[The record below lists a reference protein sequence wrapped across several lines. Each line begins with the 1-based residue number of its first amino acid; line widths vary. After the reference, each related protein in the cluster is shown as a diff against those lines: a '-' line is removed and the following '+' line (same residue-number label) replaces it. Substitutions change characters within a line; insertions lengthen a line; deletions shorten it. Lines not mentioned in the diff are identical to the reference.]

1 MFGLF
6 VCRSEHVD
14 ERGRASGPHLR
25 ENAPGWPII
34 FGFTIVF
41 LATYP
46 LHMYVAE
53 VYLSDPGSSFAFLI
67 AKVSYLYR
75 EKRQVIYMN
84 YTNPGYLLYSCLLYH
99 TFFYSIALVSS
110 TSYSFQS

>member
-1 MFGLF
+1 MKSFDVKTALTYLVKIRSFLRFQGLFAMFGLF

-14 ERGRASGPHLR
+14 ERGQSSGPHRR
-25 ENAPGWPII
+25 ENAPSWPII
-34 FGFTIVF
+34 IGFTIVF

-67 AKVSYLYR
+67 AKV
-75 EKRQVIYMN
+75 
-84 YTNPGYLLYSCLLYH
+84 G
-99 TFFYSIALVSS
+99 
-110 TSYSFQS
+110 

>member
-1 MFGLF
+1 MIQDVDICIDISSNNKFLLRFQGLFAMFGLF

-14 ERGRASGPHLR
+14 ERGQSSGPHRR
-25 ENAPGWPII
+25 ENAPSWPII
-34 FGFTIVF
+34 IGFTIVF

-67 AKVSYLYR
+67 AKV
-75 EKRQVIYMN
+75 
-84 YTNPGYLLYSCLLYH
+84 C
-99 TFFYSIALVSS
+99 
-110 TSYSFQS
+110 

>member
-14 ERGRASGPHLR
+14 ERGQSSGPHR
-25 ENAPGWPII
+25 RQNAPGWPII
-34 FGFTIVF
+34 IGFTIVF

-67 AKVSYLYR
+67 AKVSEFLLFKSFIPHIR
-75 EKRQVIYMN
+75 SIIYMIPIKFIQ
-84 YTNPGYLLYSCLLYH
+84 YILTH
-99 TFFYSIALVSS
+99 ID
-110 TSYSFQS
+110 

>member
-1 MFGLF
+1 MCLELAKVLNILFSHTRNIFPSDFKICIGISSNNKILLRFQGLFAMFGLF

-14 ERGRASGPHLR
+14 ERGQSSGPHRR
-25 ENAPGWPII
+25 ENAPSWPII
-34 FGFTIVF
+34 IGFTIVF

-67 AKVSYLYR
+67 AKV
-75 EKRQVIYMN
+75 
-84 YTNPGYLLYSCLLYH
+84 C
-99 TFFYSIALVSS
+99 
-110 TSYSFQS
+110 

>member
-14 ERGRASGPHLR
+14 ERGKASGPHLR

-34 FGFTIVF
+34 LGFTIVF

-67 AKVSYLYR
+67 AKVSNFYL
-75 EKRQVIYMN
+75 N
-84 YTNPGYLLYSCLLYH
+84 SAYH
-99 TFFYSIALVSS
+99 NI
-110 TSYSFQS
+110 Q